1 MYMQPLI
8 DKHIEKD
15 TSKMREIFS
24 SKPELLFN
32 IRADLD
38 IVKSYHAK
46 YNKIDEILNDNPKIF
61 KDVHDDLYPKMGSL
75 KGRNS
80 HYSTEILFRML
91 LVKCIEGLSF
101 RDLVIHVNDSMFLRN
116 FVGIGWGKLMN
127 FTLLDAA
134 WKCIDDTTWDTVNKH
149 LFDYGK
155 NKGTIK
161 GDNLRIDSTICETNI
176 HFPTD
181 SSLLWD
187 SYRTVSRTIQQIGTD
202 SKFNMNYRFHNQK
215 IKKLHTF
222 ISTQISRKQKST
234 VRNVKRAMKILIERV
249 EDVTRKGELFLNLIR
264 SIEKEN
270 PAADK
275 LDLLLQNVHHVTD
288 QARRFN
294 INGET
299 VPATE
304 RIFSI
309 FEDHT
314 ELLKRGKAGK
324 PVEFGHLVT
333 IAQTKDKF
341 ISFYRIEEISK
352 HDTEQKDIALENH
365 KDQFGFYPKGFTADK
380 NYHKSTEDTDEWK
393 LKIPTYAVGK
403 KGKRDEVEIEWEH
416 SENFRLMQRFRA
428 GCEGSISV
436 LKRAFGLRRCFYRT
450 FKSFASS
457 ICRLVFC
464 HNLVRLATG

>member
-1 MYMQPLI
+1 
-8 DKHIEKD
+8 
-15 TSKMREIFS
+15 MRDVFS

-38 IVKSYHAK
+38 IVKDYHAR
-46 YNKIDEILNDNPKIF
+46 YNKIDRILDENPGILNA
-61 KDVHDDLYPKMGSL
+61 VHEDLHQKMGSL

-80 HYSTEILFRML
+80 HYSTEMLFRML
-91 LVKCIEGLSF
+91 LIKCIEGLSF

-116 FVGIGWGKLMN
+116 FARVGWGKLMN

-134 WKCIDDTTWDTVNKH
+134 WKCIDDTTWDTVNKL

-155 NKGTIK
+155 NKELISGTA
-161 GDNLRIDSTICETNI
+161 LRIDSTVCETNI
-176 HFPTD
+176 HYPTD
-181 SSLLWD
+181 SFLLWD
-187 SYRTVSRTIQQIGTD
+187 SYRTISRMVQQIGTVD
-202 SKFNMNYRFHNQK
+202 SKFKMDFRFHNQK
-215 IKKLHTF
+215 IKQLHTF

-249 EDVTRKGELFLNLIR
+249 EDITRKGELLLDLVR
-264 SIEKEN
+264 SIEKDN
-270 PAADK
+270 PSAEK

-288 QARRFN
+288 QARRCN

-314 ELLKRGKAGK
+314 ELHKRGKAGK

-333 IAQTKDKF
+333 IAQTKNKF
-341 ISFYRIEEISK
+341 ISFYRVEEISK
-352 HDTEQKDIALENH
+352 HDTEIKDMALENH
-365 KDQFGFYPKGFTADK
+365 KAQFGFYPKKFTADK
-380 NYHKSTEDTDEWK
+380 NYHISTEDTEEWK
-393 LKIPTYAVGK
+393 QKISTYSVGK
-403 KGKRDEVEIEWEH
+403 KGKRDESEIEWEH
-416 SENFRLMQRFRA
+416 SEEFRLMQRFRA

-436 LKRAFGLRRCFYRT
+436 LKRVFGLKRCLYRG

-464 HNLVRLATG
+464 HNLVKLATG

>member
-1 MYMQPLI
+1 
-8 DKHIEKD
+8 
-15 TSKMREIFS
+15 MREIFS

-32 IRADLD
+32 IRADLN
-38 IVKSYHAK
+38 IVKDYHDK
-46 YNKIDEILNDNPKIF
+46 YNRIDSILEANPDIF
-61 KDVHDDLYPKMGSL
+61 KVIHDDLYSKMGSL

-80 HYSTEILFRML
+80 RFSTEMLFRML
-91 LVKCIEGLSF
+91 LIKCIEGLSF

-116 FVGIGWGKLMN
+116 FARIGWGKLMN

-134 WKCIDDTTWDTVNKH
+134 WKCIDDTTWDTVNKI

-155 NKGTIK
+155 NNKKISGA
-161 GDNLRIDSTICETNI
+161 DLRIDSTVCETNI
-176 HFPTD
+176 HYPTD
-181 SSLLWD
+181 SFLLWD
-187 SYRTVSRTIQQIGTD
+187 SYRTISRMIQQIGLVD
-202 SKFNMNYRFHNQK
+202 SKFKMYYRFHNRK

-249 EDVTRKGELFLNLIR
+249 EDITRKGELLLDLIR
-264 SIEKEN
+264 STEKDY
-270 PAADK
+270 PSADK
-275 LDLLLQNVHHVTD
+275 LDLLLQNVRHVTD
-288 QARRFN
+288 QARRCN

-314 ELLKRGKAGK
+314 ELHKRGKAGK
-324 PVEFGHLVT
+324 PLEFGHLVT
-333 IAQTKDKF
+333 IAQTRDKF
-341 ISFYRIEEISK
+341 ISFYRVEEISK
-352 HDTEQKDIALENH
+352 HDKEIKDLALENH
-365 KDQFGFYPKGFTADK
+365 KSQFGSYPKRFTADK
-380 NYHKSTEDTDEWK
+380 NYHVSVEDTEKWK
-393 LKIPTYAVGK
+393 KKIPTYSVGK
-403 KGKRDEVEIEWEH
+403 KGKRDEDETQWEH
-416 SENFRLMQRFRA
+416 SDDFRLMQSFRA

-436 LKRAFGLRRCFYRT
+436 LKRVFGLKRCLYRG

-464 HNLVRLATG
+464 HNLVKLATG